1 MVLAL
6 PIDSVVESHIKF
18 GIGRSPRHQTLA
30 SIETFAIKLTVTGL
44 QQLSQIPTLLQAAVS
59 KNKPRG
65 FEAQLRYMYVG
76 SVSRRPTST
85 GLWSLDNGI
94 AN

>member
-30 SIETFAIKLTVTGL
+30 SIETFAIKLAVTGL
-44 QQLSQIPTLLQAAVS
+44 HQLSQIPTLLPTAVS
-59 KNKPRG
+59 KTSLEDSKLSYG
-65 FEAQLRYMYVG
+65 IMYVV

-85 GLWSLDNGI
+85 GLWSLDNGN